1 MYLIKM
7 ITLDYINILS
17 LIDFDIIINEKVNSD
32 VYEYVKNIVE
42 KYSNYSIVIYLQ
54 LTISDNII
62 YIKVYEK

>member
-1 MYLIKM
+1 M

-32 VYEYVKNIVE
+32 VYGYVKNIVE
-42 KYSNYSIVIYLQ
+42 KYSNHSIVIYLQ

>member
-1 MYLIKM
+1 M

>member
-1 MYLIKM
+1 M

-32 VYEYVKNIVE
+32 VYGYVKNIVE

>member
-1 MYLIKM
+1 M

-32 VYEYVKNIVE
+32 VYGYVKNIVE
-42 KYSNYSIVIYLQ
+42 KYSDNSIVVYLQ